1 MRKTIVFVGPG
12 KLPIPCDKGAIEEA
26 IWKTS
31 LELAKRG
38 FNVEIFNP
46 LAKNM
51 IVKSA
56 KIFRLRGVLED
67 IGEDVILHFHDIL
80 LCILYS
86 STLIKYHAENTV
98 LTLHYPPWVT
108 KSKRR
113 LILVTSLLKYLVG
126 KGIIF
131 TAPSK
136 AIVYW
141 LRKTFK
147 ARAYM
152 IPNGVDVELFHPS
165 KRSHEIREK
174 LLEGKEI
181 LITYVARI
189 HPDKNQLDL
198 IKAINLLTRDHGV
211 RSFKVVFVGPLGGVF
226 NYSGRKSVNSYYLLL
241 RNYIEKKGL
250 KNHVVFLGELPNKEE
265 VAGILA
271 SSDIYVHTS
280 LVEAALPLAVMEAM
294 ASGLPVITY
303 RLVYYDF
310 IADGL
315 NAITV
320 EKRDVYGL
328 SRELMK
334 VIDDEKLRKRLG
346 ENARR
351 FAEDYLSW
359 SRIVEN
365 HYVRLYTDLGENP

>member
-12 KLPIPCDKGAIEEA
+12 KLPIPYDKGAIEEA

-46 LAKNM
+46 LARNM

-67 IGEDVILHFHDIL
+67 ISEDVILHFHDIQS
-80 LCILYS
+80 CILYS

-113 LILVTSLLKYLVG
+113 LILMTSLLKYLVS

-136 AIVYW
+136 AIAYW
-141 LRKTFK
+141 LQKSFK

-152 IPNGVDVELFHPS
+152 IPNGIDVELFHPS
-165 KRSHEIREK
+165 KRSREIREK

-198 IKAINLLTRDHGV
+198 IKAINLLIRDHGV

-241 RNYIEKKGL
+241 RNYIKKTGL
-250 KNHVVFLGELPNKEE
+250 ENHVVFLGELPNKQV
-265 VAGILA
+265 VAEILA

-303 RLVYYDF
+303 RLIYYDF
-310 IADGL
+310 VADGL
-315 NAITV
+315 NVITV

-328 SRELMK
+328 SRELME

-346 ENARR
+346 GNARR

-359 SRIVEN
+359 SKIVEN
-365 HYVRLYTDLGENP
+365 HYVRLYTDLGENL